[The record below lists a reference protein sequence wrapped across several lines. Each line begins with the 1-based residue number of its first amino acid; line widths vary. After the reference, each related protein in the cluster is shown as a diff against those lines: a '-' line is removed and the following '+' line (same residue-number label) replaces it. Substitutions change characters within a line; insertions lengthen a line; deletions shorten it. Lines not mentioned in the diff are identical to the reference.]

1 MKAYAVKVWT
11 WFKALPW
18 YYKVVAVPVLLL
30 LVVLG
35 VLLVISRILSAIG
48 TTVTS
53 TGKLDSARAKED
65 KVETQQALDAIK
77 AEEKIITEKKEE
89 IVKKLEAA
97 GAVAEKTQEDTAKIK
112 AATTMAELDI
122 LQKELGL

>member
-1 MKAYAVKVWT
+1 MKAYITKIWN

-35 VLLVISRILSAIG
+35 VLLIISKILETIG
-48 TTVTS
+48 VPVS

-65 KVETQQALDAIK
+65 KTETKEILGEIK
-77 AEEKIITEKKEE
+77 AEEKIIAEKKEE

-112 AATTMAELDI
+112 AATTMAELDK